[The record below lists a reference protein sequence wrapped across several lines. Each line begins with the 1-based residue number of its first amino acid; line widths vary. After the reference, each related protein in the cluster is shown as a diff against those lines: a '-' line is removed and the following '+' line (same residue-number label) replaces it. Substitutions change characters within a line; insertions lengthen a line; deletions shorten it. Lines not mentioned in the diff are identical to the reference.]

1 MYREQICANPT
12 WKGNCRFDT
21 VFVTV
26 SENDSKEGTMCGM
39 LVACVLLFFSY
50 HDPKLCREFP
60 CALVHWFLL
69 ASQEPDPV
77 TGSVAMARTFGSNIL
92 LLAAQIA

>member
-1 MYREQICANPT
+1 
-12 WKGNCRFDT
+12 

-26 SENDSKEGTMCGM
+26 SENDSEEGTMHSM
-39 LVACVLLFFSY
+39 LVAHVLLFFSY

-60 CALVHWFLL
+60 YVLVHWFLL

-77 TGSVAMARTFGSNIL
+77 TGMWVIKPEIL
-92 LLAAQIA
+92 GGKLMLEVIHLDSIV